1 MEFPFP
7 PSTFEGK
14 NRQAEIGAA
23 FEWIKQGWYIFLS
36 KSGLW
41 LSSSFILIFLLFIIA
56 LIPVFGIFLCCF
68 CVPIFSVGLFKIC
81 ATISKDDNDETIYN
95 FNELS
100 ILDLFVGFDFYS
112 DSNGEK
118 NEKNKQLFLLSVAFV
133 ISIFLLIMS
142 SLFILQ
148 SGIVVEN
155 TTTFNSIINMKLTI
169 GKTLLVGFLIFLFCL
184 PILSAMWFAPLL
196 IFIHQKT
203 CLEAI
208 KISVDASLK
217 NIIPAVIFN
226 VFILILFCLSL
237 ITCGLGFLILIPVL
251 FGAIYASYKDIFFGV

>member
-23 FEWIKQGWYIFLS
+23 FEWIKQGWYIFLG

-133 ISIFLLIMS
+133 ISIFLLIMC

-169 GKTLLVGFLIFLFCL
+169 GKTLLIGF
-184 PILSAMWFAPLL
+184 
-196 IFIHQKT
+196 FIHQKT

>member
-7 PSTFEGK
+7 PSLFEGK

-23 FEWIKQGWYIFLS
+23 FEWIKQGWYIFLG

-41 LSSSFILIFLLFIIA
+41 LSCSFILIFLLFIIA

-68 CVPIFSVGLFKIC
+68 CLPIFSVGLFKIC
-81 ATISKDDNDETIYN
+81 AIISKDDSDEIIYN
-95 FNELS
+95 LNQLS
-100 ILDLFVGFDFYS
+100 ILDLFIGFDFYN

-118 NEKNKQLFLLSVAFV
+118 NEKNKQLFLLATIFTA
-133 ISIFLLIMS
+133 SIFLLIICAF
-142 SLFILQ
+142 FILQ
-148 SGIVVEN
+148 SGIVIENN
-155 TTTFNSIINMKLTI
+155 TTINSIMNMKLTI
-169 GKTLLVGFLIFLFCL
+169 GKILLVIFVICLFCM

-208 KISVDASLK
+208 KISFDASLK
-217 NIIPAVIFN
+217 NVIPALIFN
-226 VFILILFCLSL
+226 VFIVILFCLSL

-251 FGAIYASYKDIFFGV
+251 FGGIYASYKDIFFGV